1 MGTPS
6 DATAAPLQAP
16 RQWAGSD
23 ALGAA
28 LVTAS
33 AIAFS
38 TAGLFNGLVHA
49 DSWTILFW
57 RGIFGGAF
65 IFCYILWRQR
75 GEALR
80 AFGSLGMA
88 GALSAACST
97 LSTICFLQ
105 ALRRTSVADVAVI
118 YATSPFLA
126 AALAWLWMRERP
138 RGTTLLASL
147 GALSGVLFMF
157 GASLTEGQA
166 AGNLL
171 ALAMS
176 ILLAAMMVI
185 IRGNRQVS
193 MLPAASLSAFA
204 CSLLVFPFAD
214 PMKVSGTDWLWLVL
228 FGTTQFG
235 LGLLLLT
242 LGSRLLSAAQTAL
255 ISNLDL
261 PLAPLWVWLAFGQSV
276 SRTTWIGGAIVT
288 LAVLFDLS
296 GRRTG
301 PATRPAREKR

>member
-1 MGTPS
+1 MATTN
-6 DATAAPLQAP
+6 DAAAAPVKAP
-16 RQWAGSD
+16 PRWAGTD
-23 ALGAA
+23 ALGVM

-38 TAGLFNGLVHA
+38 TAGLFNGLVHTDA
-49 DSWTILFW
+49 WTVLFW

-65 IFCYILWRQR
+65 ILCYVVWRRR
-75 GEALR
+75 GEALGAFR
-80 AFGSLGMA
+80 ALGTA
-88 GALSAACST
+88 GLLSAACST

-138 RGTTLLASL
+138 RRMTLLASL
-147 GALSGVLFMF
+147 GALAGVLFMF
-157 GASLTEGQA
+157 EASLSEGQT

-193 MLPAASLSAFA
+193 MLPATCLSAFA
-204 CSLLVFPFAD
+204 CSLLVLPFAD
-214 PMKVSGTDWLWLVL
+214 PMRISGIDWLWLVL

-242 LGSRLLSAAQTAL
+242 MGSRLLSAAQTAL

-276 SRTTWIGGAIVT
+276 SRATWIGGAIVT
-288 LAVLFDLS
+288 LAVLLDLA
-296 GRRTG
+296 GRRTTSAPMPPRG
-301 PATRPAREKR
+301 KS